1 MKKVF
6 RIAIMTSMLAMSSTT
21 AYAGGIAVDKTAA
34 SQEISPAVLLNG
46 GTAKFDQNPFISNG
60 VTLVPGKQ
68 LLEHLGFTVI
78 WDEQLQLLSG
88 YKSGLELN
96 FKVGQSIAT
105 VNHMAKTM
113 PLPARMVQNEVFIP
127 LRFVAE
133 IDERT
138 VSWDSRNHTV
148 LIELKQQLSPIRI
161 VLRVNQEELD
171 EANQAQL
178 RKLSEQ
184 LEKDHKVPLE
194 WEQVPAEYYQ
204 EKLNVMIAAG
214 VPLDLAYMYNPTV
227 YPTELMA
234 SIAWELEEEIAQY
247 SMLNTLPQQSIQQV
261 KGLHGSLLGIPK
273 LASSVDGQFPVL
285 NQNWMNRLG
294 FAEPKTMDELY
305 TVMDYFAHYDPD
317 GNGKEDTYGLTGYIG
332 ATDLGSLAWVEHVF
346 NENVS
351 RYEQQNGKIVDLAVQ
366 KGTRDA
372 LLWLQKAY
380 AEGVIDP
387 EIAVNTR
394 EKAQQSFT
402 DERSGITAMTLAA
415 AAQAEQQ
422 NMQAGETTPLTALKS
437 SANAVEI
444 TGTRQAYDGMYF
456 INKFASKERMNT
468 VLGILNELHSI
479 ANDAKAENEM
489 RALAAGIV
497 GSAQVEL
504 GNDVA
509 KQTKER
515 YKQVEAARA
524 GIKSKELLDASLY
537 AKLKYDLLAA
547 KTELDQ
553 EMTEMKVKV
562 IMGTLSIEDWDA
574 YVAKLV
580 KDERYIAVMSALG
593 GE

>member
-1 MKKVF
+1 MKKAI
-6 RIAIMTSMLAMSSTT
+6 RIAIVTSMLAMSSTT

-34 SQEISPAVLLNG
+34 AQQTSPAVLLNG
-46 GTAKFDQNPFISNG
+46 GTAKFDQDPFISNG
-60 VTLVPGKQ
+60 VTLVPGRQ
-68 LLEHLGFTVI
+68 LLEHLGFTVA

-88 YKSGLELN
+88 YKSGLELH

-113 PLPARMVQNEVFIP
+113 PLPVRMVQNEVFIP

-133 IDERT
+133 IDERI
-138 VSWDSRNHTV
+138 VSWDSRNRTV
-148 LIELKQQLSPIRI
+148 LIELKEQIASIRI
-161 VLRVNQEELD
+161 VLRVNREELN

-184 LEKDHKVPLE
+184 LGQDYKVQLE
-194 WEQVPAEYYQ
+194 WTQVPAEYYQ
-204 EKLNVMIAAG
+204 EKMNLMIASG
-214 VPLDLAYMYNPTV
+214 EPIDLAYIYNPTV
-227 YPTELMA
+227 YQSDLMA
-234 SIAWELEEEIAQY
+234 SIASELEGEMPQY
-247 SMLNTLPQQSIQQV
+247 SMLSSLPPQSIQQV
-261 KGLHGSLLGIPK
+261 KALYNSLLGIPK

-294 FAEPKTMDELY
+294 FDEPKTMDELY
-305 TVMDYFAHYDPD
+305 SVMDHFAHYDPD

-387 EIAVNTR
+387 EFAINTS
-394 EKAQQSFT
+394 EIAQQAFT
-402 DERSGITAMTLAA
+402 EERSGITAMTLAA
-415 AAQAEQQ
+415 AAQAEQH
-422 NMQAGETTPLTALKS
+422 NMQEGEITPLTALKS

-444 TGTRQAYDGMYF
+444 TGTHPAYDGMYF
-456 INKFASKERMNT
+456 INKYASKEKMQASLN
-468 VLGILNELHSI
+468 ILNELHVI
-479 ANDAKAENEM
+479 ANDAEANAEA
-489 RALAAGIV
+489 RALATDIV
-497 GSAQVEL
+497 GSVQVEL
-504 GNDVA
+504 GDDVTA
-509 KQTKER
+509 QTKER
-515 YKQVEAARA
+515 FKQVEAAR
-524 GIKSKELLDASLY
+524 GEIKSKELLDVSLQ
-537 AKLKYDLLAA
+537 AKLRYDLLAA

-553 EMTEMKVKV
+553 EMVETKVKV
-562 IMGTLSIEDWDA
+562 ITGALSIKDWDA

-580 KDERYIAVMSALG
+580 KDERYIAIMSAFG
-593 GE
+593 GK